1 MGRGW
6 EHRGG
11 RVQRSES
18 QWGRD
23 HQWDGDLR
31 AERRWDGEL
40 GVNGTGSW
48 VSMGRGAGC
57 QWDGELGVNGT
68 GSWRCRRPQLWA
80 ASHSAPNPHRNGV
93 IGSHLGSSD
102 PISGHRIPFPPQR
115 QWGRKWGS
123 GSFRGRPYFGDGLGV
138 PRSRTALSPGGTR
151 YGRAGDPSFR
161 SRSSP
166 LGSPRG
172 GGEGGRVKQ
181 SKERRKGRKK
191 GREKGNRS
199 QWQREPTAKRRDGDT
214 ERRGA
219 ELWGADMGGG
229 VLGGRGATHRSRGRG
244 CPHTSQRR

>member
-40 GVNGTGSW
+40 GVSGTGSW
-48 VSMGRGAGC
+48 VSMGRGAG
-57 QWDGELGVNGT
+57 GAAGHSSGLHPTV
-68 GSWRCRRPQLWA
+68 PQI
-80 ASHSAPNPHRNGV
+80 P
-93 IGSHLGSSD
+93 IGMGSSD
-102 PISGHRIPFPPQR
+102 PIWGHRIPFPPQR

-172 GGEGGRVKQ
+172 GGGGGRVKQ